1 MADTPVP
8 VRVAYFCKTRWGA
21 HAEFVEL
28 FTRVCLSPRTPTILP
43 SCRLLVVG
51 DSGPVAEFSR
61 LARPAES
68 HHGPARRLGVERHHH
83 AAAP

>member
-1 MADTPVP
+1 VLVAALGLSPGRVERAGRAAATDTPRLSKLRQGVLDP
-8 VRVAYFCKTRWGA
+8 VER
-21 HAEFVEL
+21 AERD
-28 FTRVCLSPRTPTILP
+28 T
-43 SCRLLVVG
+43 
-51 DSGPVAEFSR
+51 GPVAEFSR